1 MGAHDLRFR
10 VYVAVL
16 VVAATAGMGVSA
28 ISSSESLVSVSM
40 AVLAVAVLVS
50 ELLAVELAGGASLSL
65 TYPLFVCA
73 IVLLG
78 PTSAGV
84 LAVLSTVPFLFHKP
98 GMSGVRLLGNLGQ
111 AVLTALVPGWLYL
124 ALGGHLLSGAQVSNA
139 DFQGQI
145 LPLLVAATAGVI
157 VNGILFSIG
166 YALVRN
172 ATLAEAWRL
181 AVSWAI
187 ASQVALGLMGLA
199 IARVMNVEGP
209 LGFALFVVP
218 LLVARQTHRRY
229 LSLRETYAETVR
241 SLVAALEAKDPYTK
255 GHSVRVARI
264 AVAVAR
270 RMGFEDAGVERIEY
284 AALLHDLGKIGI
296 SRSVLSKPGA
306 LTDDE
311 FDRIREH
318 PDIAARILESVPFLE
333 DVRPVVQDHH
343 ERVDGLGYGRGL
355 AGEELSTSARILAA
369 ADSFDAM
376 TADRPYRD
384 AMPEASAVA
393 ELRSNAGSQFD
404 PLVVEALIAVLP
416 TLPRDDEAWISDAEG
431 ALANG

>member
-1 MGAHDLRFR
+1 
-10 VYVAVL
+10 
-16 VVAATAGMGVSA
+16 
-28 ISSSESLVSVSM
+28 
-40 AVLAVAVLVS
+40 
-50 ELLAVELAGGASLSL
+50 
-65 TYPLFVCA
+65 
-73 IVLLG
+73 
-78 PTSAGV
+78 
-84 LAVLSTVPFLFHKP
+84 
-98 GMSGVRLLGNLGQ
+98 
-111 AVLTALVPGWLYL
+111 
-124 ALGGHLLSGAQVSNA
+124 
-139 DFQGQI
+139 
-145 LPLLVAATAGVI
+145 
-157 VNGILFSIG
+157 
-166 YALVRN
+166 
-172 ATLAEAWRL
+172 
-181 AVSWAI
+181 
-187 ASQVALGLMGLA
+187 
-199 IARVMNVEGP
+199 
-209 LGFALFVVP
+209 VP

-270 RMGFEDAGVERIEY
+270 RMGFEDAEVERIEY

-306 LTDDE
+306 LTNDE

-355 AGEELSTSARILAA
+355 AGEELSTPARILAA